1 MAHMKKVIISLFLLS
16 SCASFQGGGESSRQ
30 PSSGSDNFSCYDT
43 VKKIFRYSE
52 SYNGE
57 VELIW
62 WPRAFTR
69 VVTHSDLRVGSEIY
83 SAFLGLSKVGDFQK
97 KYERAITGKGKT
109 FFRFKLAV
117 SQGEYLKLK
126 EIVENPA
133 NLKKRK
139 FQSCI
144 GGACKMLGQN
154 TEIKIPFPFSQVP
167 TLNALYLIFLG
178 KLGHKKILKV
188 EYVGPNVLDTFTKY
202 EPALELLGIGGAFG
216 LAFWTINQY
225 GEVEHT
231 IIPIEEKE

>member
-1 MAHMKKVIISLFLLS
+1 MKIILLS
-16 SCASFQGGGESSRQ
+16 ATLLTSCASLKSEKLARL
-30 PSSGSDNFSCYDT
+30 PSSSTEHFSCYEV
-43 VKKIFRYSE
+43 VKKIIHYSD

-69 VVTHSDLRVGSEIY
+69 VITHSDLRVGSQIY
-83 SAFLGLSKVGDFQK
+83 SAFLGLSKVGDFHK

-117 SQGEYLKLK
+117 SENEYFKLK
-126 EIVENPA
+126 EIVENPE

-139 FQSCI
+139 FQTCV

-154 TEIKIPFPFSQVP
+154 TDIKIPFPFSQVP
-167 TLNALYLIFLG
+167 TLNALYLIFL
-178 KLGHKKILKV
+178 KKMGHKKILKV
-188 EYVGPNVLDTFTKY
+188 EYVGPNVLETFTKY
-202 EPALELLGIGGAFG
+202 EPAVELLGITSAIG

-225 GEVEHT
+225 GEVEQT
-231 IIPIEEKE
+231 IVPIDEIEK